1 MKEAKIKV
9 LALLPLEL
17 PKVVE
22 LDNTLEA
29 MQKFVGGNIECLPLC
44 DLGSE
49 FTLVCNDE
57 GKLLELPPK
66 LMLWGGSDYLAGP
79 GCIAGTDC
87 EGNMASLTAE
97 EIAYY
102 TEKYWAFLIAL

>member
-9 LALLPLEL
+9 LALLPMEP

-22 LDNTLEA
+22 LDYTLEA

-44 DLGSE
+44 DLGAE

-57 GKLLELPPK
+57 GKL
-66 LMLWGGSDYLAGP
+66 WNCRRT
-79 GCIAGTDC
+79 GCSGAAQIIWLVLVSSPEQTVRAT
-87 EGNMASLTAE
+87 
-97 EIAYY
+97 
-102 TEKYWAFLIAL
+102 

>member
-1 MKEAKIKV
+1 MKETKIKV

-29 MQKFVGGNIECLPLC
+29 MRKFVGGNIECLPLY
-44 DLGSE
+44 DLNSE

-57 GKLLELPPK
+57 GKLLELPDDG
-66 LMLWGGSDYLAGP
+66 WRYIDEE
-79 GCIAGTDC
+79 TDWNYDPFD
-87 EGNMASLTAE
+87 GAE
-97 EIAYY
+97 KKQKPCTTVAE
-102 TEKYWAFLIAL
+102 FMRFCMNNPF